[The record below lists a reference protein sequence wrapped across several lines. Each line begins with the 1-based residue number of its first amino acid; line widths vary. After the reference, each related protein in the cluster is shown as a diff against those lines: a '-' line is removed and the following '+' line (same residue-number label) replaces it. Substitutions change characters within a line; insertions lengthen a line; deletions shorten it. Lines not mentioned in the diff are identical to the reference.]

1 MYDFEW
7 RDEFA
12 AMALIGEL
20 ASQYQSYVPP
30 FEDLSKRCY
39 DIGEAM
45 VAERKKRMA
54 ADNNNTGGGA

>member
-20 ASQYQSYVPP
+20 ASQYESGGIYQPP
-30 FEDLSKRCY
+30 FEGLAKRCY
-39 DIGEAM
+39 DIAEAM
-45 VAERKKRMA
+45 VAERKKRIEA
-54 ADNNNTGGGA
+54 Q